1 MGSSWS
7 ENEEPFFV
15 ITLDVEIYICKV
27 GFRILPPPTQVETRK
42 LLYFGRNASTQQ
54 TKAKTFSITR
64 KHSSD
69 LINTVT
75 ITESSRLHAL
85 RLTLGIN
92 FSRSYSSS
100 LLDCFPIQYI
110 SGYLIPRRV
119 TGRTHPCC
127 NIDLELDGQHGF
139 RFARSNHLPSHLPY
153 NTLEFLN
160 SPNRTQNTNAR
171 HLPSESLKQS
181 TAEYFSMETEAVGL
195 SQGPMCANRSSPDP
209 SLDRVMLSVKILRLT
224 VILYNSKKIKSHA
237 PRTRGCDKQPFP
249 NRLNQRYGYF
259 DLNAHTQD
267 C

>member
-1 MGSSWS
+1 MSICCQFSVRIKEGLSRMGSSWS

-15 ITLDVEIYICKV
+15 ITLGGEIYICK
-27 GFRILPPPTQVETRK
+27 
-42 LLYFGRNASTQQ
+42 

-69 LINTVT
+69 LINRVT

-209 SLDRVMLSVKILRLT
+209 SLDRVMLSVKILRCL
-224 VILYNSKKIKSHA
+224 H
-237 PRTRGCDKQPFP
+237 
-249 NRLNQRYGYF
+249 
-259 DLNAHTQD
+259 
-267 C
+267 